1 MELRELKNIEIVN
14 SEDLPNLQTVDAR
27 VVRGGQPTENGLVI
41 LKEHGIKTV
50 VNLREE
56 MSAIAF
62 EESLSKQIGLDFISI
77 PLRPFEI
84 PDDKALELFLEV
96 SQNKDKQPIF
106 VHCLH
111 GMDRTGLMMALYR
124 MKVSDWSY
132 EEAINEMLEFGFHV
146 AFTNLSNP
154 LKKYARALGKLKED

>member
-96 SQNKDKQPIF
+96 SQNKTNSP
-106 VHCLH
+106 
-111 GMDRTGLMMALYR
+111 Y
-124 MKVSDWSY
+124 SY
-132 EEAINEMLEFGFHV
+132 TACTAWTEPVL
-146 AFTNLSNP
+146 
-154 LKKYARALGKLKED
+154 